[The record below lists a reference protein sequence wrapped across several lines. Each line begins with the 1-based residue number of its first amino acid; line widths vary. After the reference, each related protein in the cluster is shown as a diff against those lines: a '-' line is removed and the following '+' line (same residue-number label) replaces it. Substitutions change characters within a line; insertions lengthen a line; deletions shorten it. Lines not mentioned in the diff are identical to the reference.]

1 MSESIKASGLFAS
14 LRRLLTTAFEI
25 AQVRLELLGTE
36 VELEK
41 RRLFDGLL
49 WGAVAVLAFGVGLVL
64 LCGFVILLFWEGYRL
79 AAVGSLALLL
89 LVASVLSMREARQRL
104 RSPAGM
110 FSASL
115 AELERDRAGL
125 QASASGQYEQR

>member
-1 MSESIKASGLFAS
+1 MNDPVQESGLFVS
-14 LRRLLTTAFEI
+14 LRRLLATVHEM

-49 WGAVAVLAFGVGLVL
+49 WSAVALLVLGVGLVL

-79 AAVGSLALLL
+79 AAVGVMALLFLAGGAL
-89 LVASVLSMREARQRL
+89 LMREMRQRL
-104 RSPAGM
+104 RNPTGM
-110 FSASL
+110 FNASV
-115 AELERDRAGL
+115 AELKRDRAEL
-125 QASASGQYEQR
+125 HVSDQHEQG